1 MIINLFTVRF
11 VFKSLGE
18 CDYGIYN
25 VIAGVIIM
33 FQSVSAVLSTS
44 TQRYFAYSLGDSGA
58 NNLRD
63 IFSVSLKIF
72 IILSIL
78 IIFLSETL
86 GIWFINKQLH
96 IPDNRLFTANVVF
109 QYSLLSLIVGLIQSP
124 YLSLIIAHED
134 MNIYACVSL
143 VDCFLKFL
151 AAFMISYFPY
161 DRLHL
166 YGAVMFFIP
175 LFTCLCY
182 IGICRRKYSECKWK
196 TVKDKNLY
204 HSLLSFS
211 GWHLFSSIAS
221 IGMNQ
226 IITFLVNI
234 FFGVLVNAARGI
246 SLQISGAVGAFSNNF
261 IMAIRPPMIKAYAE
275 RNFDYLN
282 KLFHY
287 SNKFVFYFMLII
299 VLPMYFEMETILSI
313 WLNSCNEQTVL
324 FSRLILIY
332 ALIVSLNNPISII
345 MQASGK
351 IKEYFVPVEV
361 FTIFCPI
368 ITYLLFIL
376 GFPAETSYYAMIGTI
391 CCSHVVRLICLKKY
405 YPPFNLHQYIFSF
418 FLPAVLVL
426 LLTFIEIYMMKL
438 YVTDN
443 FVVTIFLSIISIL
456 VFTVLVGLSKEER
469 RLLLSLANRAI
480 ILKR

>member
-11 VFKSLGE
+11 VFNGLGE

-33 FQSVSAVLSTS
+33 FHSVSAVLSTS
-44 TQRYFAYSLGDSGA
+44 TQRFFAYSLGDSSA
-58 NNLRD
+58 NDMKD
-63 IFSVSLKIF
+63 IFSASLKIF

-78 IIFLSETL
+78 IIILSETL
-86 GIWFINKQLH
+86 GLWFINRQLQ
-96 IPDNRLFTANVVF
+96 IPENRLFTANIVF
-109 QYSLLSLIVGLIQSP
+109 QYSLLSLIVGLIQSS
-124 YLSLIIAHED
+124 YLSLVIAHED
-134 MNIYACVSL
+134 MNIYACISL
-143 VDCFLKFL
+143 IDCFLKFF
-151 AAFMISYFPY
+151 AAIIISYFSY

-166 YGAVMFFIP
+166 YGAVMFIIP

-182 IGICRRKYSECKWK
+182 IWICRRKYSECKWR

-211 GWHLFSSIAS
+211 GWHLFSSMAS

-275 RNFDYLN
+275 HNFNYLN

-287 SNKFVFYFMLII
+287 SNKFVFYFMLMI
-299 VLPMYFEMETILSI
+299 VLPMYFEMETILSV
-313 WLNSCNEQTVL
+313 WLNTRNEQTIL

-351 IKEYFVPVEV
+351 IKEYFVPVET
-361 FTIFCPI
+361 FTILCPI
-368 ITYLLFIL
+368 VTYLLFIS
-376 GFPAETSYYAMIGTI
+376 GFSATTSYYAIIVTI
-391 CCSHVVRLICLKKY
+391 SCSHVVRLICLKKY
-405 YPPFNLHQYIFSF
+405 YPPFDLHQYIFSF
-418 FLPAVLVL
+418 FLPAILVL
-426 LLTFIEIYMMKL
+426 LITFIEIYMMKL

-443 FVVTIFLSIISIL
+443 FVVVIILSIISIL
-456 VFTVLVGLSKEER
+456 GFTALVGLSKDER
-469 RLLLSLANRAI
+469 KMLLSVINSVTTY
-480 ILKR
+480 KR